1 MAGTRIVDGGRR
13 AMHAGRSGHTNDQ
26 AGGRSSSQRLAN
38 AGLWVVQVV
47 LAGMFLMSAYGK
59 LSGAPEMVALF
70 DAVGLGQWF
79 RYFTGVSQ
87 LVGALLL
94 LTPLAAAG
102 GALLAVVMAGAV
114 LTHLFIIGGSF
125 TVALLLM
132 VGALAVARGRR
143 ARLQA
148 QLQRALARR

>member
-26 AGGRSSSQRLAN
+26 AGGRSSAN